1 VVVYRQDRRRRL
13 TLVLLVITSLVLI
26 SLDERGSAVLDS
38 VRSAAQDVIA
48 PVQGVVDDLVDPAA
62 DFIDSLGRADELA
75 AENSRLRNRIAELQG
90 EVESAASAVAENR
103 TFREILDIPQIEDIN
118 FAVATVVSG
127 SVDNFHRTWRIDKGS
142 ASGLAVDMPVVVGG
156 SAGAALV
163 GRVAA
168 VASDSATVQRID
180 DRSFGAGA
188 QLVENGELGPL
199 GGVRGIPDSRL
210 LQFQLSDSTS
220 DGIGIEKGQSV
231 VTSGIECSRYPKG
244 LPIGTVLR
252 SIPATA
258 ATARNT
264 RLEPLV
270 DLDAVDI
277 VKVLFYVPPTPVTC
291 S

>member
-1 VVVYRQDRRRRL
+1 
-13 TLVLLVITSLVLI
+13 
-26 SLDERGSAVLDS
+26 
-38 VRSAAQDVIA
+38 
-48 PVQGVVDDLVDPAA
+48 
-62 DFIDSLGRADELA
+62 
-75 AENSRLRNRIAELQG
+75 
-90 EVESAASAVAENR
+90 
-103 TFREILDIPQIEDIN
+103 
-118 FAVATVVSG
+118 
-127 SVDNFHRTWRIDKGS
+127 
-142 ASGLAVDMPVVVGG
+142 MPVVVGG